1 MEGKDSLIKEEKIP
15 EKKQIPSSQSIKQII
30 KKKKIESDL
39 PKDLI
44 LNFKYEDF
52 DPNNEKYYPQ
62 FRKRQQTIYYENVNL
77 LNQNRFHFILS
88 NDAEIYNKYCS
99 YSENNFANI
108 QWKDIKIII
117 YNNVEEYFCPICLE
131 NTMECPMITN
141 CGHVFCY
148 PCIISYFKYYTEV
161 SVNKKIPKCPLCSN
175 KIDLNKYPPKFCEM
189 KKCHNYTNNDDISF
203 NLIMRENSSPTLYNL
218 YKDPDLKLWKSKFKN
233 NMKEIPFEK
242 SKGFSFNRFFY
253 SNKKLMRNRLEK
265 FKNQLEK
272 GLKEELEFYADQT
285 RIDCINYCIDQLENL
300 IEENEKEIDFVPE
313 TKSTHII
320 NNNSYFP
327 KERKQSNQNNE
338 ERNNNRKLSY
348 DEVIDYSKYYF
359 FYQENFGD
367 IYFLYPYQMNIL
379 LFEYGCYENLP
390 IYIGGIILD
399 IEMSQITPFLKS
411 KYHYLSHLR
420 VGSIVFF
427 VEIEF
432 GNLISEKTRKK
443 FMNELKER
451 AKYRRLL
458 SNEEKHYEK
467 FIQKKASKEN
477 EEVKNLIQS
486 YHQSSYGK
494 EIKEEIKEN
503 ENEIEKEEE
512 KKEVI
517 GKKENLLK
525 LLLIDE
531 EEERKIEEEKEKEK
545 EFKLIEE
552 EFPELNDI
560 EFAHKMVKTKNKGG
574 KKNKKKF
581 KDVNDIILNEIT
593 IGKNSDDSSDGK
605 KKKK

>member
-1 MEGKDSLIKEEKIP
+1 MEGKNSLIKEEKIP

-39 PKDLI
+39 PKELI

-77 LNQNRFHFILS
+77 LDQNRFHFILS
-88 NDAEIYNKYCS
+88 NEAEIYNKYCS

-108 QWKDIKIII
+108 HWKDIKIII

-189 KKCHNYTNNDDISF
+189 KKCHNYTNNDGISF

-233 NMKEIPFEK
+233 DMKEIPFEK
-242 SKGFSFNRFFY
+242 SQGFSFNRFFY
-253 SNKKLMRNRLEK
+253 SNKKLMRNRLERY
-265 FKNQLEK
+265 KNQLEK

-285 RIDCINYCIDQLENL
+285 RIECINYCIDQLQNL

-313 TKSTHII
+313 TKSD
-320 NNNSYFP
+320 
-327 KERKQSNQNNE
+327 
-338 ERNNNRKLSY
+338 RKLSY

-359 FYQENFGD
+359 FYQENYGD

-379 LFEYGCYENLP
+379 LFEYGSYENLP

-399 IEMSQITPFLKS
+399 IEMTQITPFLKS

-443 FMNELKER
+443 FINELKER

-458 SNEEKHYEK
+458 SNEEKHYE
-467 FIQKKASKEN
+467 
-477 EEVKNLIQS
+477 QS
-486 YHQSSYGK
+486 YHQFSYGK
-494 EIKEEIKEN
+494 EIKEEKKEN
-503 ENEIEKEEE
+503 ENEIEKEE
-512 KKEVI
+512 KIEVI

-525 LLLIDE
+525 LLLIDK

-545 EFKLIEE
+545 EFKLVEE

-605 KKKK
+605 KKKNKNGND

>member
-1 MEGKDSLIKEEKIP
+1 MEGKNSLIKEEKIP

-39 PKDLI
+39 PKELI

-77 LNQNRFHFILS
+77 LDQNRFHFILS
-88 NDAEIYNKYCS
+88 NEAEIYNKYCS

-108 QWKDIKIII
+108 HWKDIKIII

-189 KKCHNYTNNDDISF
+189 KKCHNYTNNDGISF

-233 NMKEIPFEK
+233 DMKEIPFEK
-242 SKGFSFNRFFY
+242 SQGFSFNRFFY
-253 SNKKLMRNRLEK
+253 SNKKLMRNRLERY
-265 FKNQLEK
+265 KNQLEK

-285 RIDCINYCIDQLENL
+285 RIECINYCIDQLQNL

-313 TKSTHII
+313 TKSD
-320 NNNSYFP
+320 
-327 KERKQSNQNNE
+327 
-338 ERNNNRKLSY
+338 RKLSY

-359 FYQENFGD
+359 FYQENYGD

-379 LFEYGCYENLP
+379 LFEYGSYENLP

-399 IEMSQITPFLKS
+399 IEMTQITPFLKS

-443 FMNELKER
+443 FINELKER

-467 FIQKKASKEN
+467 FIQKKTSKEN

-486 YHQSSYGK
+486 YHQFSYGK
-494 EIKEEIKEN
+494 EIKEEKKEN
-503 ENEIEKEEE
+503 ENEIEKEE
-512 KKEVI
+512 
-517 GKKENLLK
+517 
-525 LLLIDE
+525 
-531 EEERKIEEEKEKEK
+531 KIE
-545 EFKLIEE
+545 
-552 EFPELNDI
+552 
-560 EFAHKMVKTKNKGG
+560 V
-574 KKNKKKF
+574 
-581 KDVNDIILNEIT
+581 
-593 IGKNSDDSSDGK
+593 
-605 KKKK
+605 